1 MAHVDRISSLTD
13 DLLHRILSLVDI
25 QEAVQTCILSKRWQR
40 LWADMDSLDLCLP
53 DFKPQSRNI
62 ERRFTRF
69 INALLSRRNDSEL
82 RVFRLFCEETCFNVS
97 HRSITAWVLYA
108 IRHKAKVIEID
119 GCLYR
124 SLPRDIFTCASLED
138 LCLRISGLG
147 GGVVAGGVNLPQL
160 KKLHLGGIISRN
172 RAILRNLLS
181 GCPALEDLSLDVCSI
196 DLRVISSPQL
206 KHLSIFSMLDTA
218 RIESIRTPNLVSL
231 SLRLRGDVL
240 RAANLEKMPFLL
252 NAIISVDGGTGFDE
266 NCSIL
271 AAFPNVRSLELRGNI
286 MKDLLRVELPKCPI
300 FFNLTKLHLSELC
313 RLCHGDLVDC
323 MLAHSP
329 NLEKLQLCKY
339 PWCCQV
345 LNSYQTFTSVTIRLN
360 LQKWPYEFFC
370 IIIKV

>member
-13 DLLHRILSLVDI
+13 DLLHRILSLLDI
-25 QEAVQTCILSKRWQR
+25 QEAVQTCVLSKRWQR
-40 LWADMDSLDLCLP
+40 LWADMDSLELSLP
-53 DFKPQSRNI
+53 DFKPQSCNI

-82 RVFRLFCEETCFNVS
+82 RVFCLFCEENCFNVS

-124 SLPRDIFTCASLED
+124 SLPRDIFTCASLKE
-138 LCLRISGLG
+138 LCLSISGLG

-160 KKLHLGGIISRN
+160 KKLHLCGIISRN

-181 GCPALEDLSLDVCSI
+181 GCPALEDLSLTVCSV
-196 DLRVISSPQL
+196 DVRVISSPQL
-206 KHLSIFSMLDTA
+206 KHLSIFSGLDTA
-218 RIESIRTPNLVSL
+218 SL

-240 RAANLEKMPFLL
+240 HAANFEKMPFLL

-286 MKDLLRVELPKCPI
+286 MKDLLRVELLKCPT
-300 FFNLTKLHLSELC
+300 FFNLTKLHLSKLC
-313 RLCHGDLVDC
+313 RLCHGDLVDG

-329 NLEKLQLCKY
+329 NLEKLQLCKTS
-339 PWCCQV
+339 WCCQV
-345 LNSYQTFTSVTIRLN
+345 LNSYQTFMSVTILYVSLN
-360 LQKWPYEFFC
+360 LKKWPYEFLC
-370 IIIKV
+370 II